1 MSPIFFSVYVDKLI
15 KKLRKMAIGCTIAG
29 VYLGI
34 VVYADDIFLLSPS
47 REGLQTMMNF
57 CQKFAA
63 SRNLTFST
71 NVDIKKSK
79 TKCIVFSRRKVQ
91 TENIVPIYLNNTP
104 LPYVD
109 KLLHLGNMIQSDN
122 SMKND
127 ISIKRA
133 RFIGKA
139 NSLNQEFYYSSPEVR
154 CKLLELYCCSYYS
167 SSIWNLYNRD
177 CDKLYKSFNVAIR
190 ICYNIP
196 RNTHRF
202 FIEELVNFP
211 HPKIMLCSR
220 FVKFYDTLIKSKKG
234 SVRLLAKLSFIDEK
248 TVLKSNLRNIA
259 KDCHTKTLDELS
271 PSTVKNNMRYFE
283 VPENEE
289 WRVSLLHNLLLV
301 RSKQWTVDQL
311 EDRKLEHMIYEVCTT

>member
-1 MSPIFFSVYVDKLI
+1 MLTTCE
-15 KKLRKMAIGCTIAG
+15 R
-29 VYLGI
+29 
-34 VVYADDIFLLSPS
+34 
-47 REGLQTMMNF
+47 
-57 CQKFAA
+57 FAT
-63 SRNLTFST
+63 SRNLTFSN

-79 TKCIVFSRRKVQ
+79 TKCVIFSRRKVH

-139 NSLNQEFYYSSPEVR
+139 NSLYQEFYFSSPEVR

-167 SSIWNLYNRD
+167 SSIWNLYNRE

-196 RNTHRF
+196 RNSHKYY
-202 FIEELVNFP
+202 IEELVNFP

-220 FVKFYDTLIKSKKG
+220 FVKFYDTLIKSKKIA
-234 SVRLLAKLSFIDEK
+234 VRLLAKLSFIDEK
-248 TVLKSNLRNIA
+248 TVLKCNLRNIA
-259 KDCHTKTLDELS
+259 KDCNVKTVNDLS
-271 PSTVKNNMRYFE
+271 PSFVKQNMRYSDVQE
-283 VPENEE
+283 DQDWWIP
-289 WRVSLLHNLLLV
+289 LLHNLLLI
-301 RSKQWTVDQL
+301 RSKQWTVEQL
-311 EDRKLEHMIYEVCTT
+311 EDRELEDLIYYVCTT